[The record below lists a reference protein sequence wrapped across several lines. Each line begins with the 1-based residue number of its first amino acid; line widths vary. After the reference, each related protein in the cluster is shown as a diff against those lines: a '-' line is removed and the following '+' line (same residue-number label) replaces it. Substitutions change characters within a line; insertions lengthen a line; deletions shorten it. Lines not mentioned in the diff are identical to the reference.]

1 MRRWDI
7 IASFDGLFI
16 FVYDRINRQAHR
28 ITSKSSEIF
37 GSKSSLACL
46 MAEQLQ
52 KQLDVYLKSLSN
64 AKNIVDAWEKRK
76 LEIKREMDEFQLQP

>member
-7 IASFDGLFI
+7 NANFDGLFT

-28 ITSKSSEIF
+28 ITSKNSEFF

-76 LEIKREMDEFQLQP
+76 LKIKREMDEFQLKP

>member
-1 MRRWDI
+1 
-7 IASFDGLFI
+7 
-16 FVYDRINRQAHR
+16 
-28 ITSKSSEIF
+28 
-37 GSKSSLACL
+37 

-76 LEIKREMDEFQLQP
+76 LKIKREMDEFQLKP